1 MLISVILLKMLF
13 YEVISC
19 LQVARYL
26 YSCLEVQNYVTLLTV
41 DQSAKSRY
49 LYSCLE
55 VQNYVTLLT
64 GQQSLQWRI
73 QRGAGGI
80 KIDQKG
86 QSFSNRM

>member
-19 LQVARYL
+19 LQVA
-26 YSCLEVQNYVTLLTV
+26 
-41 DQSAKSRY
+41 RY